1 MNFNVKTLNKN
12 WTRNKIYSINFFLDS
27 IGKENTILFKMK
39 TETLEM
45 KREVWDYLR
54 RYRRAPFKKRYLEML
69 EYEGIDKATKI
80 FKKMYS

>member
-1 MNFNVKTLNKN
+1 
-12 WTRNKIYSINFFLDS
+12 
-27 IGKENTILFKMK
+27 MK

-54 RYRRAPFKKRYLEML
+54 RYRYAPFKKRYLEML
-69 EYEGIDKATKI
+69 EYEGIDEATKI